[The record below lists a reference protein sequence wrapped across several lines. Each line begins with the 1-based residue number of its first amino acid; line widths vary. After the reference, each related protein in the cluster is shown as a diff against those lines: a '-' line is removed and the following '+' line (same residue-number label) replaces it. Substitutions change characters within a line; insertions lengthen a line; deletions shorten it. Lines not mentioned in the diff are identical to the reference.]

1 MSDAPTPKFLTLAS
15 DEIDYVAALKAGGVD
30 AYQAEIF
37 GEKQILVAEAQF
49 AQACLLLADAGG
61 KVPASATDEK
71 EADDDIAPAVKL
83 PEWFPAWA
91 KELADLYFSG
101 STCVFVLHGNVHDLV
116 RCVDEDGNDRYCS
129 VVEFLSDYMFGSWNT
144 VLRHDLSNGLR
155 ALAGSDRD
163 RLREMMEYLTNLMG
177 PHSTWSRSVDD
188 ILLTLNQLIE
198 RNLIED
204 DANKRRSMAL
214 VFEYAQYLVPTGD
227 VGSLASRQGSRLVRF
242 LQWAQNP
249 YIKRRNICFAMI
261 ADKLS
266 EVNDRL
272 TQSPHVATI
281 EITMP
286 KLEDRQ
292 AFIEYTT
299 KEDGLD
305 SITDFSA
312 LQLAGMSNGLS
323 ITSVNQLLSRAT
335 QSKSRIDGKRFRRLK
350 KGAIERQCQGLLEF
364 VEPQHT
370 LDLVVGH
377 VAAKKRLREDAEFIM
392 SNRLDAAPMGYL
404 LCGPVGTGK
413 TFLAECYAGSIGI
426 PCVKLRNF
434 RSKYV
439 GESEGNLEK
448 VLNVLRSLGPVIVII
463 DEADAALGDRTSDGD
478 SGTSGRIFSMIASQM
493 GDTAYRGKIIWM
505 LLTCRPDL
513 LPIDIKRQGRAEVH
527 IPLFYP
533 RDEEESEQ
541 MFVVMARKNKIK
553 LAEDALKGFDLN
565 RNLSG
570 ADIEGIVLNAKRTAL
585 ADGRQELTAKD
596 IGDALDTFIPS
607 SEGLEKEM
615 QEIAGVLECTQRDFL
630 PDAWRDKSI
639 EDRGALQNR
648 LVDLRALID

>member
-1 MSDAPTPKFLTLAS
+1 MSTPKFLTVAS
-15 DEIDYVAALKAGGVD
+15 DEADFLTSLKGAGVD
-30 AYQAEIF
+30 AVQVEVF
-37 GEKQILVAEAQF
+37 GRQQILVPESQF
-49 AQACLLLADAGG
+49 AQACLVLAKAGGDAPDADASETEEL
-61 KVPASATDEK
+61 PS
-71 EADDDIAPAVKL
+71 PVKL
-83 PEWFPAWA
+83 PDWFPAWA
-91 KELADLYFSG
+91 RELADLYFSG
-101 STCVFVLHGNVHDLV
+101 STCVFVLHGNVHDLI
-116 RCVDEDGNDRYCS
+116 RCVDADGTERYCN
-129 VVEFLSDYMFGSWNT
+129 VVEFLSNYMFGTWNT

-155 ALAGSDRD
+155 ALAGSDKE

-177 PHSTWSRSVDD
+177 PPATWSRNVDD
-188 ILLTLNQLIE
+188 VLLTLNQLIE
-198 RNLIED
+198 RNLIEE
-204 DANKRRSMAL
+204 DAGRRRSMGL
-214 VFEYAQYLVPTGD
+214 VFEYAQYLVPEGD
-227 VGSLASRQGSRLVRF
+227 VGSLASRQGARLVRF

-249 YIKRRNICFAMI
+249 YIKRRNICFTMI

-266 EVNDRL
+266 EMNDRL

-281 EITMP
+281 EIPMP
-286 KLEDRQ
+286 EIEARQ
-292 AFIEYTT
+292 KFIEYETR
-299 KEDGLD
+299 EDGLAA
-305 SITDFSA
+305 ITDFTS
-312 LQLAGMSNGLS
+312 LQLSGMSNGLS
-323 ITSVNQLLSRAT
+323 LTSVNQLLSRAT
-335 QSKSRIDGKRFRRLK
+335 RSETRIDGKRFRRLK

-364 VEPQHT
+364 VEPSHT

-377 VAAKKRLREDAEFIM
+377 TAAKKRLREDAEFIM

-448 VLNVLRSLGPVIVII
+448 VLNVLRSLGPVLVII
-463 DEADAALGDRTSDGD
+463 DEADAALGDRTSGGD

-493 GDTAYRGKIIWM
+493 GNTAYRGKIIWM

-533 RDEEESEQ
+533 RDAQESQQ
-541 MFVVMARKNKIK
+541 MFVVMARKNKIT
-553 LAEDALKGFDLN
+553 LSEDALNDFDLN

-570 ADIEGIVLNAKRTAL
+570 ADIEGIILNAKRGAL
-585 ADGRQELTAKD
+585 ADGRSELTAD
-596 IGDALDTFIPS
+596 DVGSALDTFIPS

-630 PDAWRDKSI
+630 PDNWRDKSI
-639 EDRGALQNR
+639 AERGSLQNR
-648 LVDLRALID
+648 LVELRALID

>member
-15 DEIDYVAALKAGGVD
+15 DDVDYVAALKAGGVD
-30 AYQAEIF
+30 AFQAEMF
-37 GEKQILVAEAQF
+37 GETQILVPESQF

-61 KVPASATDEK
+61 SAPEQDEK
-71 EADDDIAPAVKL
+71 EGSDDDLAPAVKL

-91 KELADLYFSG
+91 RELADLYFSG
-101 STCVFVLHGNVHDLV
+101 STCVFVLHGNVHDMV
-116 RCVDEDGNDRYCS
+116 RVVDADGNDQYCS

-163 RLREMMEYLTNLMG
+163 RLREMMDYLTNLMG

-204 DANKRRSMAL
+204 DASKRRSMAL

-249 YIKRRNICFAMI
+249 YIKRRNICFAMV

-266 EVNDRL
+266 EMNDRL

-281 EITMP
+281 EIPMP
-286 KLEDRQ
+286 DVENRQ
-292 AFIEYTT
+292 HFIEYETQ
-299 KEDGLD
+299 EDGLD
-305 SITDFSA
+305 SITDFSS
-312 LQLAGMSNGLS
+312 LQLAGMSNGLNL
-323 ITSVNQLLSRAT
+323 TSVNQLLSRAT
-335 QSKSRIDGKRFRRLK
+335 QSKTRIDGKRFRRLK

-364 VEPQHT
+364 VEPEHT

-377 VAAKKRLREDAEFIM
+377 VAAKARLREDAEFIM

-493 GDTAYRGKIIWM
+493 GNTAYRGKIIWM

-533 RDEEESEQ
+533 RDEHESEQ

-553 LAEDALKGFDLN
+553 LAPEALKDFDLN

-570 ADIEGIVLNAKRTAL
+570 ADIEGIILNAKRRAL
-585 ADGRQELTAKD
+585 TDQRSELTAEDVGK
-596 IGDALDTFIPS
+596 ALDAFIPS

-630 PDAWRDKSI
+630 PDQWREKSI

>member
-1 MSDAPTPKFLTLAS
+1 MSDAPTPKFLAVAS
-15 DEIDYVAALKAGGVD
+15 DKIDYVAALKAGGVD
-30 AYQAEIF
+30 AFQAEIF
-37 GEKQILVAEAQF
+37 GEQQILVPENQF
-49 AQACLLLADAGG
+49 EQACLVLADAIVESPDDAGR
-61 KVPASATDEK
+61 ADEDVL
-71 EADDDIAPAVKL
+71 EPPPVKL
-83 PEWFPAWA
+83 PEWFPSWA
-91 KELADLYFSG
+91 RELADLYFSG

-116 RCVDEDGNDRYCS
+116 RCVDEDGNDHYCS
-129 VVEFLSDYMFGSWNT
+129 VVEFLSDYMFGTWNT

-155 ALAGSDRD
+155 ALAGADRE

-281 EITMP
+281 EIPMP
-286 KLEDRQ
+286 ELECRQ
-292 AFIEYTT
+292 HFIEYTT

-305 SITDFSA
+305 KITDFSS

-335 QSKSRIDGKRFRRLK
+335 QSKTRIDGKRFRRLK

-493 GDTAYRGKIIWM
+493 GDTAYRGRIIWM

-533 RDEEESEQ
+533 RDEQESEQ
-541 MFVVMARKNKIK
+541 MFVVMARKNKIT
-553 LAEDALKGFDLN
+553 LAADALKDFDLD

-585 ADGRQELTAKD
+585 TDGRQELTTAD
-596 IGDALDTFIPS
+596 IGGALERFIPS

-630 PDAWRDKSI
+630 PDEWREKST

-648 LVDLRALID
+648 LVDLRAIID

>member
-1 MSDAPTPKFLTLAS
+1 MTDAPTPRFLTTAS
-15 DEIDYVAALKAGGVD
+15 DEVDFVAALESAGIEVF
-30 AYQAEIF
+30 QAEIF
-37 GEKQILVAEAQF
+37 GESRILVPEHQF
-49 AQACLLLADAGG
+49 EQACLVLTDAGG
-61 KVPASATDEK
+61 QAPEPDES
-71 EADDDIAPAVKL
+71 DQFDAPPVRL
-83 PEWFPAWA
+83 PEWFPSWA
-91 KELADLYFSG
+91 RELADLYFSG
-101 STCVFVLHGNVHDLV
+101 STCAFLLHGNVHDLV
-116 RCVDEDGNDRYCS
+116 RCVDAEGKDHYCS
-129 VVEFLSDYMFGSWNT
+129 VVEFLSDYMFGTWNT

-155 ALAGSDRD
+155 ALAGSDRE

-177 PHSTWSRSVDD
+177 PPSTWSRSVDD
-188 ILLTLNQLIE
+188 ILLTMNQLIE

-204 DANKRRSMAL
+204 NAEKRRSMSL

-227 VGSLASRQGSRLVRF
+227 VASLASRQGSRLVRF
-242 LQWAQNP
+242 LQWAQSP
-249 YIKRRNICFAMI
+249 YIKRRNICFTLI

-272 TQSPHVATI
+272 SQSPHVATI
-281 EITMP
+281 EIPMP
-286 KLEDRQ
+286 NLETRQ
-292 AFIEYTT
+292 HFIEHSTAD
-299 KEDGLD
+299 DGLA
-305 SITDFSA
+305 SITDFSS
-312 LQLAGMSNGLS
+312 LQLSGMSNGLS
-323 ITSVNQLLSRAT
+323 LTSVNMLLSR
-335 QSKSRIDGKRFRRLK
+335 SSRSGQKIDGQRFRRLK

-364 VEPQHT
+364 VEPEHT

-377 VAAKKRLREDAEFIM
+377 DAAKKRLREDAEFIM

-439 GESEGNLEK
+439 GESEGNLER
-448 VLNVLRSLGPVIVII
+448 VLNVLRSLGPVVVII

-493 GDTAYRGKIIWM
+493 GNTAYRGRIIWM

-533 RDEEESEQ
+533 RDAAEAEQ
-541 MFVVMARKNKIK
+541 MFVVMARKNKIR
-553 LAEDALKGFDLN
+553 LADDALRDFDLN

-570 ADIEGIVLNAKRTAL
+570 ADIEGIILNAKRRAL
-585 ADGRQELTAKD
+585 TENREELSADD
-596 IGDALDTFIPS
+596 IGDALDAFIPS

-630 PDAWRDKSI
+630 PKHWRDKSI
-639 EDRGALQNR
+639 EDRGQLQNR
-648 LVDLRALID
+648 LVELRALIDD